1 MVAGIHGTSHD
12 EHRFLHHRSTV
23 EGAPYG
29 LASRSQRSNIR
40 PESVADSRCAAQ
52 MNIMYAL
59 CEWRLDEDNAVREH
73 VRQQVRLAAV
83 CLLFAVVLRKQAR
96 VLGLLTKTVPIA
108 GGHLRHGRHP
118 PASAH
123 WRGF

>member
-1 MVAGIHGTSHD
+1 
-12 EHRFLHHRSTV
+12 
-23 EGAPYG
+23 
-29 LASRSQRSNIR
+29 
-40 PESVADSRCAAQ
+40 

-59 CEWRLDEDNAVREH
+59 CEWRLDEDNSVREH
-73 VRQQVRLAAV
+73 VRQQVRVAMG
-83 CLLFAVVLRKQAR
+83 CLLFAVVVRKQAR

-118 PASAH
+118 PTSAH